1 MLIKYLKHSLQLT
14 VWALI
19 GGCMMS
25 IQTSQATCIKHRV
38 QEQHSLKSLTKILR
52 SQKNVPFQTVD
63 SVRYQ
68 YAKSLFKQLLNP
80 PLLTT
85 AAATETKTKTEEK
98 SQSELSDAVKTL
110 ATQAGLCWQWLTISH
125 REQNHTV
132 LLLMEHSD
140 AANKDAQ
147 GQGAYLFALNQPLNA
162 VIQAP
167 HQYFDYATGKI
178 ALQFF
183 LEQGL
188 RAVTIN
194 SVHRNQ
200 TPQSDLAHQAN
211 SLFSAFAEAY
221 AEVLLDK
228 TAAEQ
233 TTKQA
238 EGYLIQV
245 HGFSNK
251 HRRSE
256 AGKKA
261 DVIISN
267 GTRSPSLYLQQSQER
282 INNTTAFKSY
292 LYGIDIDELGGSQ
305 NSSLAILRQL
315 NQQNHFIHI
324 ELSANARKE
333 LKRSPSQ
340 REQLW
345 RGLQP

>member
-19 GGCMMS
+19 GGCIMS
-25 IQTSQATCIKHRV
+25 IHTSQATCTKQGV
-38 QEQHSLKSLTKILR
+38 QEQHSLKSLTKMLR
-52 SQKNVPFQTVD
+52 SQKHVPFQTVD

-68 YAKSLFKQLLNP
+68 YAKSLFKQLLNV

-85 AAATETKTKTEEK
+85 KATTEAVTEEK
-98 SQSELSDAVKTL
+98 LQSELSATVKTL

-140 AANKDAQ
+140 AANKNTQ
-147 GQGAYLFALNQPLNA
+147 GQGAYLFALNKPLNF

-167 HQYFDYATGKI
+167 HQFFDYATGKI

-183 LEQGL
+183 FEQGL
-188 RAVTIN
+188 RAITIN
-194 SVHRNQ
+194 TVHRNQ

-221 AEVLLDK
+221 AEVMLEKAADK
-228 TAAEQ
+228 Q
-233 TTKQA
+233 KVKQA
-238 EGYLIQV
+238 EGYLLQV

-267 GTRSPSLYLQQSQER
+267 GTRSPSVYLRQSQER
-282 INNTTAFKSY
+282 INTTSAFKSY
-292 LYGIDIDELGGSQ
+292 LYGVDIYELGGSQ
-305 NSSLAILRQL
+305 NSSLAILKQL
-315 NQQNHFIHI
+315 NQQAHFIHL
-324 ELSANARKE
+324 ELSADTRKE

-340 REQLW
+340 RKQLW
-345 RGLQP
+345 RSLQP